1 MRSTTRP
8 CVWAV
13 LLCLHA
19 AGVIGRSCLFDNA
32 ENNSSSSWTYTVEV
46 DLNGDYFLSGGAL
59 SGRYRAVQMVFHWG
73 RCNNTTGSE
82 HHLDGRAFP
91 LEMQVW
97 LHSERILSFHDAVE
111 RGAGLAALSVLFQVR
126 KEVNPDLN
134 ILLHGMPHIS
144 NQGMSTLL
152 LPISPRRFLPKSL
165 SRYYQYRGSLTT
177 PPCTEGVDW
186 TVFQEPLPISHKQL
200 SLFCEILTDDC
211 DDSSTTRK
219 NILDNYRLVPGLFF
233 GPVYRPLE
241 PGESSLE
248 CSSRPGNVRVEMSTL
263 GSSEIM
269 ILQISW
275 KRPLEVTSVLIHGY
289 TILYYDGKVQR
300 EHTVQGDQST
310 GARLEGLN
318 LNKPYTIQVRAV
330 CEGGW
335 FGPLSIPIVHW
346 PNVTTNT
353 TTVAK
358 LTHLNVENTTSLPLE
373 LTQAMTPTIENSQ
386 NFTSPAPAVETAA
399 TESMIETLP
408 TSMLKEN
415 TSDHVFD
422 QYLSPS
428 ITAATHSM
436 DSFNSPT
443 WAPNQTLVPLL
454 TWYPSSRQPDGPDLN
469 ITGRDPPI
477 NTTEFASDYSTIAF
491 EESSIADTNTEA
503 VFNVS
508 ATSEQPLF
516 PPAMISLVPTGHTA
530 LLNDTSS
537 LESQNDTFTK
547 GDVELSTIIPT
558 EGFSTAVYLT

>member
-32 ENNSSSSWTYTVEV
+32 ENNSSSSWTYTGERGSLYWPNTYPRCNGSQQSPIDINSTTAVPSAQHAKLHFYQWDEKTPEQPRMRNSGRAVEV

-144 NQGMSTLL
+144 NQ
-152 LPISPRRFLPKSL
+152 
-165 SRYYQYRGSLTT
+165 
-177 PPCTEGVDW
+177 
-186 TVFQEPLPISHKQL
+186 
-200 SLFCEILTDDC
+200 
-211 DDSSTTRK
+211 
-219 NILDNYRLVPGLFF
+219 
-233 GPVYRPLE
+233 
-241 PGESSLE
+241 E